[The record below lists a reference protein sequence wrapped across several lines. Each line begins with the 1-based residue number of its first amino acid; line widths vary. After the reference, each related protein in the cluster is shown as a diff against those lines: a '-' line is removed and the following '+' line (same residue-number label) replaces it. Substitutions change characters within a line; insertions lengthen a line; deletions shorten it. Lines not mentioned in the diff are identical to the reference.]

1 LSSVMLDTSFLITL
15 ADPQRLHHE
24 TAEWYFREF
33 LQRQIT
39 IYLSTIVI
47 SEFEVRQSV
56 NDLPLRNM
64 VILPFNIDHAIS
76 CGALVSRLP
85 RDSGDDR
92 VRIKDDCKLIAQT
105 ECESITHLLTEDGN
119 SLVKYIER
127 VAAQGH
133 QVARP
138 ILLSGG
144 RDATWFNNGQRVLV

>member
-1 LSSVMLDTSFLITL
+1 LNSVLLDTSFLITL
-15 ADPQRLHHE
+15 ADPQRLHHQ
-24 TAEWYFREF
+24 TAEWYFRE
-33 LQRQIT
+33 LVKRQIT

-47 SEFEVRQSV
+47 SEFEVRQRAS
-56 NDLPLRNM
+56 DLPLRNM

-76 CGALVSRLP
+76 CGTLVARFP
-85 RDSGDDR
+85 REAGDDR

-105 ECESITHLLTEDGN
+105 ECENITHLLTEDKN

-144 RDATWFNNGQRVLV
+144 RDAAWFNNGQRVLV